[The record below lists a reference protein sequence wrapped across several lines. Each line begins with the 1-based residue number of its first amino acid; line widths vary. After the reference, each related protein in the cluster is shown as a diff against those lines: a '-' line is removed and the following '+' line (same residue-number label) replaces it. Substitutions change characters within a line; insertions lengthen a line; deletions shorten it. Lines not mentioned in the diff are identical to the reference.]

1 MFLLKGE
8 GNEPALV
15 DGQDSAGQRVE
26 TGGGDI
32 LVEPQHKWPRHLPQW
47 GSKAQQASSLGDG
60 RKQEE
65 KPRPAA
71 GSSAI
76 PGAWDKPGHQHSK
89 N

>member
-32 LVEPQHKWPRHLPQW
+32 LVEPQHKWPRHLPQR
-47 GSKAQQASSLGDG
+47 GSKAQQASLGDG

-71 GSSAI
+71 SSSAI
-76 PGAWDKPGHQHSK
+76 PGAWDKPGHQHPK